1 MIAMK
6 ASEIASVVQGT
17 LHGDDVT
24 VTKAAVINSSEAT
37 TGSLFLAIK
46 GEKVDGHDFAA
57 DARSHGAVLT
67 LSTKTVD
74 GPHVVVADVVVALG
88 KLAQHVRSNLLN
100 LTVIGI
106 TGSQGKTTTKELLSA
121 VLSSAAPTVAPHGNF
136 NNEIGAPLSLLQ
148 CTEETKYCIVE
159 MGARHKGDIAHLCSI
174 AQPNIGLV
182 LKVGTAHLGEFGSVE
197 AIAETK
203 SELIA
208 SLHAEGIGILG
219 TYDDFTPKMVVLHK
233 GKNITF
239 GEGADCDIRAT
250 DIEVRE
256 GRAHFDLVTPEGRS
270 AVGLRIVGLH
280 QVANALAV
288 ASVATVLGFSL
299 DQIAGGLSTAESA
312 AKWRME
318 IHELPSLVLIN
329 DAYNASPEAMAAA
342 LQTLVLFAQE
352 RGGES
357 WAFVGKMNELGESS
371 DADHAGVGT
380 LASELGID
388 HLVCVGAP
396 IYGSKIA
403 ADSATTVHLCADKAE
418 ALTVAA
424 NINPGD
430 VALVKA
436 SRSEKLEELADSISA
451 QWMGKILEMPELK
464 ESEENA

>member
-1 MIAMK
+1 M
-6 ASEIASVVQGT
+6 
-17 LHGDDVT
+17 
-24 VTKAAVINSSEAT
+24 SS
-37 TGSLFLAIK
+37 
-46 GEKVDGHDFAA
+46 
-57 DARSHGAVLT
+57 
-67 LSTKTVD
+67 
-74 GPHVVVADVVVALG
+74 
-88 KLAQHVRSNLLN
+88 
-100 LTVIGI
+100 
-106 TGSQGKTTTKELLSA
+106 
-121 VLSSAAPTVAPHGNF
+121 
-136 NNEIGAPLSLLQ
+136 
-148 CTEETKYCIVE
+148 
-159 MGARHKGDIAHLCSI
+159 
-174 AQPNIGLV
+174 
-182 LKVGTAHLGEFGSVE
+182 
-197 AIAETK
+197 
-203 SELIA
+203 
-208 SLHAEGIGILG
+208 
-219 TYDDFTPKMVVLHK
+219 LHK
-233 GKNITF
+233 GKSITF

-250 DIEVRE
+250 DIEIRE

-299 DQIAGGLSTAESA
+299 DQIASGLSTAESH

-342 LQTLVLFAQE
+342 LQTLVFFAQE

-357 WAFVGKMNELGESS
+357 WAFLGKMHELGESS

-396 IYGSKIA
+396 EYGSAVA
-403 ADSATTVHLCADKAE
+403 ADSATTVHLCGDKAE
-418 ALTVAA
+418 ALLVAA

-451 QWMGKILEMPELK
+451 QWMAKMK
-464 ESEENA
+464 ESDENL

>member
-17 LHGDDVT
+17 LHGEDVT
-24 VTKAAVINSSEAT
+24 VSQAAVINSSEAT
-37 TGSLFLAIK
+37 PGSLFLAIK
-46 GEKVDGHDFAA
+46 GERVDGHDFVG
-57 DARSHGAVLT
+57 DARTHGAVLT
-67 LSTKTVD
+67 LSTKSVE
-74 GPHVVVADVVVALG
+74 GPHILVADVVKALG

-100 LTVIGI
+100 LIVIGI
-106 TGSQGKTTTKELLSA
+106 TGSQGKTTTKELMASILSA
-121 VLSSAAPTVAPHGNF
+121 AAPTVAPHGNF
-136 NNEIGAPLSLLQ
+136 NNEIGAPLSLLN
-148 CTEETKYCIVE
+148 CTESTKYCIVE

-174 AQPNIGLV
+174 AQPNIGVV
-182 LKVGTAHLGEFGSVE
+182 LKVGTAHLGEFGSIE

-203 SELIA
+203 SELIS
-208 SLHAEGIGILG
+208 SLSTDATGILG
-219 TYDDFTPKMVVLHK
+219 TYDAFTPKMAALHK
-233 GKNITF
+233 GKNLTF
-239 GEGADCDIRAT
+239 GEGAECDIRAT

-299 DQIAGGLSTAESA
+299 DQIASGLSTAESH

-318 IHELPSLVLIN
+318 INELPSLVLIN

-342 LQTLVLFAQE
+342 LQTLVHFAQE

-357 WAFVGKMNELGESS
+357 WAFLGKMNELGESS

-388 HLVCVGAP
+388 HLVCIAAPEYGA
-396 IYGSKIA
+396 KIA

-418 ALTVAA
+418 ALVVAA
-424 NINPGD
+424 HINPGD

-451 QWMGKILEMPELK
+451 HWMARVK
-464 ESEENA
+464 ESEENS